1 MNLIPASN
9 YALRTI
15 EPSNSERTPSS
26 ELLISDTPTGK
37 VLDGAFLEAA
47 LLWGDLALLFI
58 TDDVPYEEGLRIV
71 LLDKE
76 FNTLDSA
83 LLVAMYSTGVFSDLD
98 LTTEDT
104 VRFRFFRGLVYTLT
118 LLPQAS
124 FALPFF
130 SDPGAVWRP
139 FKWTRRFRLDARPL
153 PQTGTPPTA
162 TPPQ

>member
-1 MNLIPASN
+1 MNFTPADH

-15 EPSNSERTPSS
+15 TPPTSEQVPSC
-26 ELLISDTPTGK
+26 ELMISDTPTGK

-47 LLWGDLALLFI
+47 LAWGVLLLLFI

-71 LLDKE
+71 LLDRD

-83 LLVAMYSTGVFSDLD
+83 LIGAMYSTGVFSDLD
-98 LTTEDT
+98 LTEADT
-104 VRFRFFRGLVYTLT
+104 VRFRFFGGLVYTLT

-130 SDPGAVWRP
+130 SDPSAVWHP
-139 FKWTRRFRLDARPL
+139 FKWMRRFRIDANPL
-153 PQTGTPPTA
+153 PETGTPP
-162 TPPQ
+162 PP